1 MSSTKHELC
10 RLEHVCPELDLSL
23 VSTCSL
29 KVSSVKSFPFDVSR
43 SDQLFE
49 SFVTAG
55 AWITRSNGV
64 RLSLRLLGQDS
75 CISPADGAD
84 GFASMELQ
92 ATIIRHLEV
101 AILSVSFPALC

>member
-1 MSSTKHELC
+1 MSSTKYELC

-64 RLSLRLLGQDS
+64 RLSVRLLGQDS
-75 CISPADGAD
+75 CVSPAD

>member
-10 RLEHVCPELDLSL
+10 RLEHVCPESDLSL

-29 KVSSVKSFPFDVSR
+29 KFSSVKSFPFHVFR

-49 SFVTAG
+49 SISTAA
-55 AWITRSNGV
+55 AWITRGNGV

-75 CISPADGAD
+75 CVSSADGLIT
-84 GFASMELQ
+84 MEFQ
-92 ATIIRHLEV
+92 AMIIRNLEV
-101 AILSVSFPALC
+101 AVLSIIPTLC

>member
-64 RLSLRLLGQDS
+64 RLSIRLLGQDS
-75 CISPADGAD
+75 CVSPAD

>member
-10 RLEHVCPELDLSL
+10 RLEHVYPELDLSL
-23 VSTCSL
+23 ISTCSL
-29 KVSSVKSFPFDVSR
+29 KVSFVKSFPFDVSR

-55 AWITRSNGV
+55 AWITRSNGI
-64 RLSLRLLGQDS
+64 RLSIRLLEQDL
-75 CISPADGAD
+75 CISPAD

>member
-64 RLSLRLLGQDS
+64 RLSVRLLGQDS
-75 CISPADGAD
+75 CVSPAD

>member
-1 MSSTKHELC
+1 MSSTKHELS

-64 RLSLRLLGQDS
+64 RLSVRLLGQDS
-75 CISPADGAD
+75 CVSPAD